1 MRVHYV
7 MHVTFETPGII
18 ENWAR
23 DRGYQFTGTLTSG
36 GERLPN
42 AADIDF
48 LIVMG
53 GPQSP
58 MRTDEYPYLKDEMEL
73 VSEIIQQ
80 HKPVIGFCLGSQVI
94 AEALA
99 APTQQSPNKE
109 VGFFPVQLTEDG
121 RRDPVLKDL
130 PAEFEALH
138 WHYDMPGI
146 PLGAVLLAKSAGC
159 PHQAFRF
166 GDRVYGFQFHM
177 EPTRDS
183 TKPLLKKG
191 ADDLAPSQYTQT
203 AEEIMA
209 ADFESMNR
217 RMIYILDTI
226 TKISGQ

>member
-1 MRVHYV
+1 
-7 MHVTFETPGII
+7 
-18 ENWAR
+18 
-23 DRGYQFTGTLTSG
+23 
-36 GERLPN
+36 
-42 AADIDF
+42 
-48 LIVMG
+48 
-53 GPQSP
+53 
-58 MRTDEYPYLKDEMEL
+58 
-73 VSEIIQQ
+73 
-80 HKPVIGFCLGSQVI
+80 LGSQVI

-109 VGFFPVQLTEDG
+109 VGFFPVKLTEDG

-183 TKPLLKKG
+183 IKPLLKKG